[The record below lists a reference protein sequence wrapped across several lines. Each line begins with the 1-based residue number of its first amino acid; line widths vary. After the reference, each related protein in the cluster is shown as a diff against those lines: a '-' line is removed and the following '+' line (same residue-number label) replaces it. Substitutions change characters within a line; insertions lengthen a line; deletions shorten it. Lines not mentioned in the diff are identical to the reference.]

1 MLYPL
6 TVDSWLHRLKSTQ
19 IEARRHA
26 RTPAGDI
33 DMTTRSLRFALST
46 VTLIGLLG
54 SIPATS
60 ATARQSA
67 IRDIGNAA
75 SMPVKDVS
83 SALTFADLA
92 SLSDAAEVVARVQV
106 RKVSRLKPEQS
117 AGLQPGLARV
127 LIEARTNALLF
138 GPAMGESLRYLADI
152 PLDANGKLPK
162 LSKAQ
167 MLIFARTV
175 AGRPGE
181 LRLVDGGA
189 QIVWSAGIEAQVRTI
204 LAELLSPE
212 APPRIQSLREVL
224 FVPGNLAGEG
234 ETQLFLQTKSSAPV
248 SLSVIRRPGMSRT
261 WGVSLSEI
269 VDQAA
274 RPPAR
279 DTLTWYRL
287 ACFLPP
293 AIPES
298 ATLSG
303 SADELR
309 AAAEDYAFVLREL
322 GECTRTRPAVMP

>member
-1 MLYPL
+1 MVALAEIDANRSKAAY
-6 TVDSWLHRLKSTQ
+6 TY
-19 IEARRHA
+19 
-26 RTPAGDI
+26 PAGDK
-33 DMTTRSLRFALST
+33 DMTTPALRFALST
-46 VTLIGLLG
+46 LTLMGLLG
-54 SIPATS
+54 CIPATS
-60 ATARQSA
+60 AMTQQGA
-67 IRDIGNAA
+67 IRDVGPAVSA
-75 SMPVKDVS
+75 PVKDVS
-83 SALTFADLA
+83 DTFTFADLA

-106 RKVSRLKPEQS
+106 RKVSRLKPEQ
-117 AGLQPGLARV
+117 APGLQPGVARV
-127 LIEARTNALLF
+127 LIEARTTALLF

-175 AGRPGE
+175 AGRAGE

-189 QIVWSAGIEAQVRTI
+189 QIMWSTAVEAQVRTI
-204 LAELLSPE
+204 LAELLSPD
-212 APPRIQSLREVL
+212 APPRIKSLREVL

-234 ETQLFLQTKSSAPV
+234 ETQLFLQTENSAPV

-287 ACFLPP
+287 ACFLPRS
-293 AIPES
+293 IPES